1 MAVPRGEVGIAAVVD
16 GQAQDQVE
24 RRQVVGIEVYLVEC
38 VGKGMAERAESGL
51 GGKIYHA
58 DESLV
63 GDLGR
68 STFYNIPKREY
79 YVT

>member
-1 MAVPRGEVGIAAVVD
+1 M
-16 GQAQDQVE
+16 
-24 RRQVVGIEVYLVEC
+24 QVVGIEVYLVEC
-38 VGKGMAERAESGL
+38 VGKGMAERAERAESGL